1 MVLSLSGQNGGI
13 FHLVAVAV
21 LYLRGTGPV
30 LKLKLTSE

>member
-1 MVLSLSGQNGGI
+1 MDLSLSGQNGGI

-21 LYLRGTGPV
+21 LFHRGTGLV